1 MAKPHNT
8 TPHPHRLRH
17 IAVLVL
23 APVTA
28 AAATL
33 AIINKSDSLPSKVVA
48 ASITDST
55 TTSSTA
61 ASSSSLDANTTTAS
75 TSSTLAVPPVKVG
88 TSAIDANSPLA
99 KALVPFIDSLPSAAC
114 LIVDIGDVRVASV
127 RPTKALAPASTE
139 KVLTA
144 TAALNVFGPTHRFNT
159 KVTTAKA
166 LNGDT
171 VTGDLYLLGDGD
183 PVLSTVGYQKAAK
196 HQPAL
201 ATSIEKLADSVAAT
215 GLKKV
220 TGTVIGDE
228 SKFATDRSGAT
239 WGFQYDV
246 TTGTGPLSALVLNDS
261 FTEDGSAVESPS
273 GYAAK
278 TLQKL
283 LEKRGISF
291 GGNAIGGAAPADTLV
306 LTSIDSPPLL
316 DIVSE
321 MLRNSDNLTAEMLA
335 KNIDAASFGEATI
348 ESSAARVVKM
358 LSTQGFDTTAV
369 ALKDSSGL
377 DRGNRATCTAL
388 ANTMHAIGRRGE
400 IGTHGLAV
408 AGESGTLSKRYLK
421 TPAAGR
427 LRAKTGSIPNVAGL
441 VGFVDPPENSGQPI
455 ITFALIL
462 NNVDDGQKFVMEDA
476 LVKTLTEWNLPP
488 GK

>member
-33 AIINKSDSLPSKVVA
+33 AIVNKSDSLPSKVVA

-61 ASSSSLDANTTTAS
+61 ASSSSLDANTTT

-273 GYAAK
+273 G
-278 TLQKL
+278 
-283 LEKRGISF
+283 
-291 GGNAIGGAAPADTLV
+291 
-306 LTSIDSPPLL
+306 
-316 DIVSE
+316 
-321 MLRNSDNLTAEMLA
+321 
-335 KNIDAASFGEATI
+335 
-348 ESSAARVVKM
+348 
-358 LSTQGFDTTAV
+358 
-369 ALKDSSGL
+369 
-377 DRGNRATCTAL
+377 
-388 ANTMHAIGRRGE
+388 
-400 IGTHGLAV
+400 
-408 AGESGTLSKRYLK
+408 
-421 TPAAGR
+421 
-427 LRAKTGSIPNVAGL
+427 
-441 VGFVDPPENSGQPI
+441 
-455 ITFALIL
+455 
-462 NNVDDGQKFVMEDA
+462 
-476 LVKTLTEWNLPP
+476 
-488 GK
+488 